1 MSVNLITSQVE
12 GSFFDN
18 QDRTVVTWL
27 GMAGALI
34 NARGVV
40 ILIDPLITAVE
51 KDGAQFSED
60 GHRLKV
66 PLPIQADE
74 VPRADLVCYTHAD
87 DDHLGRMT
95 ALTLARR
102 TTCRFL
108 APPPVAK
115 ILLEIGIGEGRVS
128 IARDYQ
134 GVGLGLVDITVTP
147 ALHDYEQPVPWVR
160 GDCCGYLVKSP
171 DGTVWH
177 PGDTRLIDE
186 LLAIKDV
193 DVLFFDVAAVEA
205 HLGPEGSARL
215 GASSAA
221 KVMLAYHYGTFDMPP
236 GSYGNCDPQAALP
249 YLQGV
254 PGRYLCLNPGE
265 LLWLPLGQGA

>member
-1 MSVNLITSQVE
+1 MSVNLITSRIE
-12 GSFFDN
+12 ESFFNN

-51 KDGAQFSED
+51 KDGQQFSED

-66 PLPIQADE
+66 PLPIQAHE
-74 VPRADLVCYTHAD
+74 VSRADFVCYTHAD

-95 ALTLARR
+95 AKTLATR
-102 TTCRFL
+102 TACQFL

-115 ILLEIGIGEGRVS
+115 ILRELGIDEERIS
-128 IARDYQ
+128 ITRDYQ
-134 GVGLGLVDITVTP
+134 SVMLGLGEIIVIP
-147 ALHDYEQPVPWVR
+147 ALHDYEQPVPWKR
-160 GDCCGYLVKSP
+160 GDCCGFLVKSP
-171 DGTVWH
+171 DGTIWH

-186 LLAIKDV
+186 LLTIKDV

-221 KVMLAYHYGTFDMPP
+221 KAMLAYHYGTFDMPP
-236 GSYGNCDPQAALP
+236 GSYGNCDPEDALP

-254 PGRYLCLNPGE
+254 PGRYLRVNPGE
-265 LLWLPLGQGA
+265 LLWLPLKQGA